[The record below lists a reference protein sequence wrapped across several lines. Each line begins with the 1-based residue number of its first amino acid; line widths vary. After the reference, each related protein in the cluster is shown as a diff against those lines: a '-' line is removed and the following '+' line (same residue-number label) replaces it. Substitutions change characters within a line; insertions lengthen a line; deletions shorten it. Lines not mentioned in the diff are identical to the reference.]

1 MWGFALSKPMMIFRN
16 GGQFYHVEGR
26 SYNNCEQNRFRQKN
40 HAVYPGPNSAIIHS
54 ELTLG
59 GGMVMLTS
67 AEDNEY
73 NRRFMKQPDKI
84 GGAETLTVNLVV
96 NDADAV
102 YEKVR
107 AYGGEIPLDIEDKH
121 YGGRGF
127 TCRDLEGH
135 IWNVGTYD
143 PWQPK

>member
-1 MWGFALSKPMMIFRN
+1 
-16 GGQFYHVEGR
+16 
-26 SYNNCEQNRFRQKN
+26 
-40 HAVYPGPNSAIIHS
+40 
-54 ELTLG
+54 
-59 GGMVMLTS
+59 
-67 AEDNEY
+67 
-73 NRRFMKQPDKI
+73 MKQPDEI
-84 GGAETLTVNLVV
+84 GGAETKNVNLVV

-102 YEKVR
+102 YARVK
-107 AYGGEIPLDIEDKH
+107 ASGGEILLDIEDKH